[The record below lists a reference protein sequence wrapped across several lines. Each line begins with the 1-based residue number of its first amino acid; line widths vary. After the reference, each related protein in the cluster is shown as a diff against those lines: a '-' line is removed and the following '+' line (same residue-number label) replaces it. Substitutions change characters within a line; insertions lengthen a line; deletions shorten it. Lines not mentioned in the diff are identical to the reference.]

1 VGMYTSHNIVV
12 GKWQSRPPSQALL
25 AKQEWYFRGFYL
37 AKIFRVG
44 FAGFLGFWLSSAKL
58 RIVF

>member
-1 VGMYTSHNIVV
+1 MYTTHNIVV
-12 GKWQSRPPSQALL
+12 GKLQSRPPFAGF
-25 AKQEWYFRGFYL
+25 AGEARVVFRGFYL